1 VFETVLADL
10 RARGCDVRRRDDA
23 GEPPAVAT
31 GPTPADLDGPV
42 AVEPVEPDP
51 TALVERA
58 AHAARHD
65 RAVCYVTTAADA
77 AAVREVLAAPRF
89 VPETRDD
96 LRTFYHVPDR
106 IRLPAGGYAAVR
118 ATPPTPRYGESARE
132 GVDRVLAWREE
143 AAPEGDPPR
152 LVLEVNR
159 QPVATLDSVD
169 ALTCPGPD
177 DQFPYRYARRDGSFR
192 VFKGDREVGRFR
204 GVSAM
209 RSGGYQPV
217 PVPLVPEHHLRW
229 GTPTMA
235 LAVVDGDDVRYESA

>member
-1 VFETVLADL
+1 MLDTVLADL
-10 RARGCDVRRRDDA
+10 RARGCGVRRRDDA
-23 GEPPAVAT
+23 GDPPAVTT
-31 GPTPADLDGPV
+31 GPTPVTDNRPLAI
-42 AVEPVEPDP
+42 EPVDVDP

-65 RAVCYVTTAADA
+65 RAVCYVTSAADA
-77 AAVREVLAAPRF
+77 SGVREVLAEPRF
-89 VPETRDD
+89 VPATRDG
-96 LRTFYHVPDR
+96 LRQFYHVPDR
-106 IRLPAGGYAAVR
+106 IRLPDGGYAAVR
-118 ATPPTPRYGESARE
+118 ATSPTPRTGETARE
-132 GVDRVLAWREE
+132 GADRVLAWREE

-159 QPVATLDSVD
+159 RPVTTLASVD

-177 DQFPYRYARRDGSFR
+177 DQFPYRYARRNGSFR
-192 VFKGDREVGRFR
+192 VFKDDREVGRFR

-229 GTPTMA
+229 GTPAMA
-235 LAVVDGDDVRYESA
+235 LAVVDGEDVRYESV